1 MDAEAARGVTRFFDD
16 LEDPRI
22 HRTRAHKL
30 SDIIMIAIVAILGD
44 AEHWTEV
51 ELFGRSK
58 EAEFRRFLAL
68 PNGIPSHDTFNRVF
82 NRLDPGQLNRC
93 FMRWVRHLAKGL
105 GVQTVA
111 LDGKTLRG
119 SADAAKDEPPL
130 HLISAWAHEAGLV
143 LGQLA
148 CAAKSNEI
156 TALPEL
162 IGMLE
167 LKGCLVTVDAL
178 NTQRDTAEAI
188 LEGEGDYVMAL
199 KTNQRKLHDDVVLM
213 LAEAEDD
220 PCRFALD
227 EQMTEETG
235 HGRTERRRCTTL
247 KLGRRTWRFA
257 RSRWPGLKAIGR
269 VIRERVDQTTG
280 EQTMESVYYLL
291 SAPLGAERFAAAVRG
306 HWGIE
311 NSVNWVLDVTFDED
325 HCRCRTDHGDENFAL
340 LRRLALNLLRTNRE
354 RTKMTMK
361 AQRRKI
367 GWDMSFLNELLCHLR

>member
-22 HRTRAHKL
+22 ERTRAHRL
-30 SDIIMIAIVAILGD
+30 TDIIMIAIVAVLGD

-51 ELFGRSK
+51 ALFGRSK

-82 NRLDPGQLNRC
+82 NRLDPEQLNRC
-93 FMRWVRHLAKGL
+93 FMRWVRHLAEGL
-105 GVQTVA
+105 GVKTVA

-119 SADAAKDEPPL
+119 SGDPANDAPPL

-143 LGQLA
+143 LGQVA
-148 CAAKSNEI
+148 CESKSNEI

-167 LKGCLVTVDAL
+167 LKGCVVTVDAL
-178 NTQRDTAEAI
+178 HTQRDTAEAI
-188 LEGEGDYVMAL
+188 LEAEGDYVMAL
-199 KTNQRKLHDDVVLM
+199 KTNQRKLHDDAVLM
-213 LAEAEDD
+213 LAEAEDE
-220 PCRFALD
+220 PGRFALD
-227 EQMTEETG
+227 EHVTEDRG
-235 HGRTERRRCTTL
+235 HGRHESRRYTTL
-247 KLGRRTWRFA
+247 KLDDETWRFA
-257 RSRWPGLKAIGR
+257 RSRWPGLRAIGR
-269 VIRERVDQTTG
+269 VTRERVDRTTG
-280 EQTMESVYYLL
+280 EQTVQSVYYLL
-291 SAPLGAERFAAAVRG
+291 SVPLGAERFAAAVRG

-325 HCRCRTDHGDENFAL
+325 HCRCRRDHGDENFAL
-340 LRRLALNLLRTNRE
+340 LRRLALNLLRANRE

-367 GWDMSFLNELLCHLR
+367 GWDMSFLNDLLSHLD

>member
-22 HRTRAHKL
+22 HRTRAHRL
-30 SDIIMIAIVAILGD
+30 SDIIMIAIVAVLGD

-51 ELFGRSK
+51 ALFGRSK

-82 NRLDPGQLNRC
+82 NRLDPEQLNRC
-93 FMRWVRHLAKGL
+93 FMRWVRHLAEGL
-105 GVQTVA
+105 GVKTVA

-119 SADAAKDEPPL
+119 SADPANGAPPL

-143 LGQLA
+143 LGQIA
-148 CAAKSNEI
+148 CEAKSNEI
-156 TALPEL
+156 TAVPEL
-162 IGMLE
+162 IAMLE
-167 LKGCLVTVDAL
+167 LKGCVVTVDAL

-188 LEGEGDYVMAL
+188 LAAESDYVMAL
-199 KTNQRKLHDDVVLM
+199 KTNQRKLHDDAVLM
-213 LAEAEDD
+213 LAEADD
-220 PCRFALD
+220 EPGRFALD
-227 EQMTEETG
+227 EQCTEESG
-235 HGRTERRRCTTL
+235 HGRIERRRYTTL
-247 KLGRRTWRFA
+247 NLNRQTWRFA

-269 VIRERVDQTTG
+269 VIRERVDRTTG
-280 EQTMESVYYLL
+280 GQTVESVYYLL
-291 SAPLGAERFAAAVRG
+291 SAPLGADRFAAAVRG

-340 LRRLALNLLRTNRE
+340 LRRLALNLLRANRE

-367 GWDMSFLNELLCHLR
+367 GWDMSFLNDLLSHLD

>member
-30 SDIIMIAIVAILGD
+30 SDLIMIAIVAVLGD

-82 NRLDPGQLNRC
+82 NRLDPEQLNRC
-93 FMRWVRHLAKGL
+93 FMRWVRHLAEGL
-105 GVQTVA
+105 GVRTVA

-119 SADAAKDEPPL
+119 SADPANGEPPL

-148 CAAKSNEI
+148 CESKSNEI

-162 IGMLE
+162 IAMLE
-167 LKGCLVTVDAL
+167 LKGCVVTVDAL

-188 LEGEGDYVMAL
+188 LEAKSDYVMAL
-199 KTNQRKLHDDVVLM
+199 KTNQRKLHDEAVLM

-220 PCRFALD
+220 PARFALD
-227 EQMTEETG
+227 EQVTEETG
-235 HGRTERRRCTTL
+235 HGRTERRRYTTL
-247 KLGRRTWRFA
+247 KLDSRTWRFA
-257 RSRWPGLKAIGR
+257 GSRWPGLQAIGR
-269 VIRERVDQTTG
+269 VIRERGDQTTG
-280 EQTMESVYYLL
+280 EQTVESVYYLL
-291 SAPLGAERFAAAVRG
+291 STPLETDRFAAAVRG

-311 NSVNWVLDVTFDED
+311 NAVNWVLDVTFDED

-340 LRRLALNLLRTNRE
+340 LRRLALNLLRANRE

-367 GWDMSFLNELLCHLR
+367 GWDMSFLNDLLSHLD